1 MKKLGM
7 LIIILLA
14 SFNLFSQTDI
24 DSSKIQL
31 NNKVAKLVVK
41 ELITFDALKIEAELL
56 TGKITLL
63 ENKVENLEGIVDTQK
78 SLLTNYTNIFTELES
93 QQSLT
98 RSINKGLKKDIK
110 KANRKAGFWKITAGV
125 VGAVSATLL
134 ITK

>member
-24 DSSKIQL
+24 DSTQIRL
-31 NNKVAKLVVK
+31 DNKVAKLVIK

-56 TGKITLL
+56 TKKVVLL
-63 ENKVENLEGIVDTQK
+63 EDKVVNLGGIIDTQK
-78 SLLTNYTNIFTELES
+78 GLLTNYSNIFTELET
-93 QQSLT
+93 QNTLIKN
-98 RSINKGLKKDIK
+98 INEGLKSDLK
-110 KANRKAGFWKITAGV
+110 KANRTAGFWKITAGV
-125 VGAVSATLL
+125 IGVVGGTLL